1 MLKDIDRARIDHKN
15 LSKRITTENLSSD
28 HEDFKKAIKLQKI
41 LEEFDAKNLTAK
53 VAQVDILDK
62 EPMQPVFPLKP
73 VINSVQCDDIFNYA
87 KDQARFKKK
96 DQKAQKLGV
105 VNRVF
110 WHWDKLKVDDFEWTR
125 ENYAKL
131 MNKRVKFQMFL
142 GLYDKRAEA
151 RNIEIIR
158 RFPWEIQK
166 EEKNQ
171 NDENT
176 GDASPEQNVDKPVKV
191 ET

>member
-1 MLKDIDRARIDHKN
+1 MIKQINAQ
-15 LSKRITTENLSSD
+15 NLSSE
-28 HEDFKKAIKLQKI
+28 HELFQKAVKLQKI

-53 VAQVDILDK
+53 VAQVDIFDK
-62 EPMQPVFPLKP
+62 EPTQPVFPLKP
-73 VINSVQCDDIFNYA
+73 VINSVQLDDIYNYA
-87 KDQARFKKK
+87 KDQSKLSKK
-96 DQKAQKLGV
+96 DQRAKKLGI

-110 WHWDKLKVDDFEWTR
+110 WHWDKLKVDDFEWSR

-131 MNKRVKFQMFL
+131 LNKRVKFQMFL

-166 EEKNQ
+166 EENSQ
-171 NDENT
+171 NKENT
-176 GDASPEQNVDKPVKV
+176 AEATPEPNVENPVKV